1 LLALGATIIGPR
13 NVELERQNPNLL
25 RSLYTYAGI
34 IPNMKLS
41 FADARNR
48 LLIVGW
54 AREVTQRELARGHHR
69 LCDDAEN
76 EKLKR
81 RAEPVRAGSM
91 PRIARTSLWD
101 LA

>member
-41 FADARNR
+41 FADARNLCRPNTR
-48 LLIVGW
+48 LSG
-54 AREVTQRELARGHHR
+54 
-69 LCDDAEN
+69 
-76 EKLKR
+76 
-81 RAEPVRAGSM
+81 
-91 PRIARTSLWD
+91 
-101 LA
+101 